1 MVKYAPVQENVL
13 FAETPDNPSAT
24 MTLQPS
30 KTKPA
35 ASTSSRPTS
44 PTNSRGAEE
53 VDEHPLLACLYKM
66 DFGPAQVNERYTTA
80 TSTTITTTLTF

>member
-13 FAETPDNPSAT
+13 FAETSDSPPPT

-35 ASTSSRPTS
+35 ASTSASSPTS
-44 PTNSRGAEE
+44 DRGVEE

-66 DFGPAQVNERYTTA
+66 DFGPAQVKP
-80 TSTTITTTLTF
+80 TIHDCNNNQ